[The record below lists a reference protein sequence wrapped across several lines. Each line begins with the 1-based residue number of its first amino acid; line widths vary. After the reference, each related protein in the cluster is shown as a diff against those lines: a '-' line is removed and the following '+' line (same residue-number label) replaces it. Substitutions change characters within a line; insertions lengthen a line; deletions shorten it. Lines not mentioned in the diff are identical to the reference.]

1 MLNIFSS
8 YTTNPT
14 LLQTIMLLIK
24 YLFPGSFTHTA
35 IIDLSQLSLYVDKLF
50 PTLRHLLN
58 SLVMKELPN
67 VLINIKAGHVE
78 QDSGIDPVLLRH
90 LGIVLVEDLLEE
102 GERYLHIGLE
112 S

>member
-1 MLNIFSS
+1 
-8 YTTNPT
+8 
-14 LLQTIMLLIK
+14 
-24 YLFPGSFTHTA
+24 
-35 IIDLSQLSLYVDKLF
+35 
-50 PTLRHLLN
+50 
-58 SLVMKELPN
+58 MKELPN